1 MGGRKTA
8 ARGGLFV
15 FATSSLHGKDEE
27 MTNSALNTATPTNRL
42 ALRGRSWFII
52 LFLVIFAPVGLW
64 LMWRHGSWSTK
75 SKSIISV
82 IIGLFMGLLTIG
94 VINAPP
100 TITLS
105 VPQKYDEL
113 IKTDG
118 SKYIVSGEVSSIYEV
133 TLTINNDTV
142 SIQDTKFEHT
152 ILLNEGENKVRIAA
166 INKNGSDDVEFT
178 IHRTTKA
185 ELAERERLKQ
195 EQENLKAEQ
204 ARKEAEKTKAAEEKK
219 LAEEAEKA
227 AQVEAQKAKEAAAAK
242 VEADKRAAEEAARKQ
257 TQQQAPSNTSSGSS
271 SGNNSPNSGVT
282 STVSGYCND
291 GTYVTGNPAA
301 RGKANACYGHGG
313 WRDY

>member
-1 MGGRKTA
+1 MI
-8 ARGGLFV
+8 
-15 FATSSLHGKDEE
+15 H
-27 MTNSALNTATPTNRL
+27 SALNNATPTNRL

-52 LFLVIFAPVGLW
+52 LLLIIFAPVGLW
-64 LMWRHGSWSTK
+64 LMWRYGSWSTK
-75 SKSIISV
+75 GKSIISV
-82 IIGLFMGLLTIG
+82 IIGLLMGLLAIG

-105 VPQKYDEL
+105 VPLKYDEL
-113 IKTDG
+113 IKTDD
-118 SKYIVSGEVSSIYEV
+118 SKYIVSGEVSSIYEA
-133 TLTINNDTV
+133 TLTVNDDV
-142 SIQDTKFEHT
+142 VPIEGTKFEHT

-166 INKNGSDDVEFT
+166 ENKNGSDDVVFT

-195 EQENLKAEQ
+195 EQENLKSEQ
-204 ARKEAEKTKAAEEKK
+204 ARKEAEQAKTAKEKK

-227 AQVEAQKAKEAAAAK
+227 AQAEAQKAKEAAAAK
-242 VEADKRAAEEAARKQ
+242 AEADKQAAEEAARKQ
-257 TQQQAPSNTSSGSS
+257 AQQQSSNSSS
-271 SGNNSPNSGVT
+271 SGNNSPNSGIT